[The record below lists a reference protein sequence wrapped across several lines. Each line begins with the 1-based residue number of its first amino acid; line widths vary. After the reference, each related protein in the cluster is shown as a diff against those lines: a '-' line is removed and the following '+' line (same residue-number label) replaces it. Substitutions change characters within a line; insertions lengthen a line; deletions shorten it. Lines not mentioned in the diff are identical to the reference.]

1 MDAANLNFG
10 QLLNTLLSAI
20 VWIVGIMVLGRL
32 GMFIAKKWFE
42 FRKMEMNADREDA
55 AGHIE
60 PKRK

>member
-1 MDAANLNFG
+1 MDAANMNLG

-42 FRKMEMNADREDA
+42 FRKMEINADREDA
-55 AGHIE
+55 AEHIE